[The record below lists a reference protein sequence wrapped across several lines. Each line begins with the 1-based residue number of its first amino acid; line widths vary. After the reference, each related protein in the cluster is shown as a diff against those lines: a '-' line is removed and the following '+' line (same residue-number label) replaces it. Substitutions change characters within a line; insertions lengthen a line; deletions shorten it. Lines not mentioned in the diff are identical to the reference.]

1 MEPKQAVAIAKQH
14 VMELFGDESITN
26 LGLEEIESDSMYWK
40 VTIGFS
46 RPWDMSI
53 NSVLGSSD
61 RAYKV
66 IKVDGDTG
74 CMISIKDRILWQ

>member
-1 MEPKQAVAIAKQH
+1 MGPKQAVDIAKQH
-14 VMELFGDESITN
+14 VMELFSDEAIRN
-26 LGLEEIESDSMYWK
+26 LGLEEIESDGMYWK

-66 IKVDGDTG
+66 IRVDGDTG
-74 CMISIKDRILWQ
+74 CVISVKDR

>member
-1 MEPKQAVAIAKQH
+1 
-14 VMELFGDESITN
+14 MELFSDEAIRN
-26 LGLEEIESDSMYWK
+26 LGLEEIESDGMYWK

-66 IKVDGDTG
+66 IRVDGDTG
-74 CMISIKDRILWQ
+74 CVISVKDRQL